1 MFRKNWHHPE
11 FWKWWWQNRVTLEAR
26 ILAGVVLLAL
36 LVVGGWFGSVY
47 LTTAG
52 AGSGSDSYVL
62 ETTVERV
69 VTVREKGKIIRKII
83 PVVRRVVVPSTAYR
97 LKTQYGTRLVTV
109 NGETRVVRQRVVRY
123 VPRVR
128 DRLVTVNGRTRT
140 VSETRLVPTTTV
152 RTRTQ
157 TAIVTSE
164 RTVTATQVQT
174 RTDERTVTNT
184 DTQYRTIT
192 DTLTETSPPVTVTTT
207 ETLPAETVTV
217 VETVTVKH

>member
-1 MFRKNWHHPE
+1 LGVELFRKNWRHPG
-11 FWKWWWQNRVTLEAR
+11 FWRWWWQNRVTASAR
-26 ILAGVVLLAL
+26 ILAGTALLAL
-36 LVVGGWFGSVY
+36 LLVGGWFGATY

-52 AGSGSDSYVL
+52 ADPGANDSYVL
-62 ETTVERV
+62 ETTVQRV
-69 VTVREKGKIIRKII
+69 VTVHEKGKIIRKII
-83 PVVRRVVVPSTAYR
+83 PVVKRVVVPSTAYR
-97 LKTQYGTRLVTV
+97 PTTQYGTQLVTV
-109 NGETRVVRQRVVRY
+109 NGQTRVVRQPIVRY

-128 DRLVTVNGRTRT
+128 DRLVTVNRR
-140 VSETRLVPTTTV
+140 TTTI

-184 DTQYRTIT
+184 DTQYRTTT
-192 DTLTETSPPVTVTTT
+192 DTRTLTETSPPVTV
-207 ETLPAETVTV
+207 TLPAETVTV